1 MNFES
6 VLMRAVAFL
15 FLLGMYAGAAMA
27 QQLPQLV
34 FHGQPTMEPGIPVE
48 PYALFYEDPAG
59 DTLKPLSV
67 IERQQFLPPSML
79 PQIRSQTPRQMKRTR
94 QVIWLQFRIAN
105 THPIDTLQLLYAGGI
120 HAVYSLYQKTQ
131 DSLQKMG
138 SSGICVPD
146 AKLGHGY
153 GYLPLHVPPHTTRH
167 YYVRVADYLLL
178 LDNIAGQ
185 LHTRQSFDKGI
196 SEVLLKERWLFGAM
210 AIMLGCLLLM
220 GGYACFQ
227 YLLTRDMAFFYYA
240 LYTLMACL
248 FILIL
253 ANPRFSLGLT
263 PASLP
268 WLGHPI
274 ALSLNHVLS
283 LLYALFLTRLLG
295 TSRQNPLLWRVIVVL
310 MWVLAILQVMAF
322 MQVFNGIWIRSNT
335 LYFMID
341 TIPSLLMGVVLI
353 VATLHSDSK
362 LKSYLLA
369 GQISLYIIAIS
380 PFHGLF
386 ALENVSPVG
395 HLFLNYPPFYMIL
408 GLCTELFCFALA
420 LAYRSKLV
428 ETEKN
433 ELQKGYARQL
443 ETELQARTLQV
454 QAQSEQLEKQ
464 HIQQLE
470 LNFEQQLAE
479 IQMMALRA
487 QMNPHFIFNCLNSIQ
502 LYTTSNDAA
511 KASDYLNRFSQ
522 LIRLVL
528 ENSRSKQVTLS
539 NELEALRLYLEMEAM
554 RFKNKLRFTI
564 EVEAS
569 LDNELIE
576 IPPLLLQPY
585 VENAIWHG
593 LMHKPEGG
601 LVQVKVE
608 LLQEDCLLITISDD
622 GIGRARARE
631 LKSLSA
637 TRHKSFGMKVTGE
650 RISLINR
657 LYQTHTR
664 VQVHDLTDASGHPA
678 GTEVVLEIPI

>member
-1 MNFES
+1 M
-6 VLMRAVAFL
+6 
-15 FLLGMYAGAAMA
+15 
-27 QQLPQLV
+27 
-34 FHGQPTMEPGIPVE
+34 
-48 PYALFYEDPAG
+48 
-59 DTLKPLSV
+59 
-67 IERQQFLPPSML
+67 
-79 PQIRSQTPRQMKRTR
+79 
-94 QVIWLQFRIAN
+94 
-105 THPIDTLQLLYAGGI
+105 
-120 HAVYSLYQKTQ
+120 
-131 DSLQKMG
+131 
-138 SSGICVPD
+138 SS
-146 AKLGHGY
+146 A
-153 GYLPLHVPPHTTRH
+153 H
-167 YYVRVADYLLL
+167 YFVRVANYLLQ

-185 LHTRQSFDKGI
+185 LHTKQSFRWTV
-196 SEVLLKERWLFGAM
+196 STYALLAERWLFAAM
-210 AIMLGCLLLM
+210 AIMMGCLLLM
-220 GGYACFQ
+220 FGYSAFQ
-227 YLLTRDMAFFYYA
+227 YFLTRDLAFFYYT
-240 LYTLMACL
+240 LYTLVAIL
-248 FILIL
+248 FVLVL

-274 ALSLNHVLS
+274 AFSLNHVLG

-295 TSRQNPLLWRVIVVL
+295 TSRQNPLLWRVIVGLMVL
-310 MWVLAILQVMAF
+310 LALLQGMAIV
-322 MQVFNGIWIRSNT
+322 QVFTGIWITNNT

-341 TIPSLLMGVVLI
+341 TLPSLITGLVLI
-353 VATLHSDSK
+353 IATLRSDSK

-369 GQISLYIIAIS
+369 GQISLYVIAIS
-380 PFHGLF
+380 PFHGVF
-386 ALENVSPVG
+386 ALENVSPQVSV
-395 HLFLNYPPFYMIL
+395 FLNYPPFYMIL
-408 GLCTELFCFALA
+408 GLCIELFCFALA
-420 LAYRSKLV
+420 LAYRGKLV
-428 ETEKN
+428 EEEKN
-433 ELQKGYARQL
+433 QLQENYARQL
-443 ETELQARTLQV
+443 ETELKIRTHQV

-511 KASDYLNRFSQ
+511 KASDYLNRFSG

-528 ENSRSKQVTLS
+528 ENSRSERVTLA

-554 RFKNKLRFTI
+554 RFKDKLRFQIDLDT
-564 EVEAS
+564 S
-569 LDNELIE
+569 LDTDLIE

-608 LLQEDCLLITISDD
+608 PLEEDCLRITITDD
-622 GIGRARARE
+622 GIGRTRATE
-631 LKSLSA
+631 LKSISA
-637 TRHKSFGMKVTGE
+637 SKHMSFGMKVPGE

-664 VQVHDLTDASGHPA
+664 VQVHDLTDASGNPA

>member
-1 MNFES
+1 
-6 VLMRAVAFL
+6 
-15 FLLGMYAGAAMA
+15 
-27 QQLPQLV
+27 
-34 FHGQPTMEPGIPVE
+34 
-48 PYALFYEDPAG
+48 
-59 DTLKPLSV
+59 
-67 IERQQFLPPSML
+67 
-79 PQIRSQTPRQMKRTR
+79 
-94 QVIWLQFRIAN
+94 
-105 THPIDTLQLLYAGGI
+105 
-120 HAVYSLYQKTQ
+120 
-131 DSLQKMG
+131 
-138 SSGICVPD
+138 
-146 AKLGHGY
+146 
-153 GYLPLHVPPHTTRH
+153 
-167 YYVRVADYLLL
+167 
-178 LDNIAGQ
+178 
-185 LHTRQSFDKGI
+185 
-196 SEVLLKERWLFGAM
+196 M

-220 GGYACFQ
+220 CGYSAFQ
-227 YLLTRDMAFFYYA
+227 YFLSRDSAFLYYTI
-240 LYTLMACL
+240 YTLFAIL
-248 FILIL
+248 FVLVL

-274 ALSLNHVLS
+274 ALSLNHVLG
-283 LLYALFLTRLLG
+283 LLYALFLTKLLG
-295 TSRQNPLLWRVIVVL
+295 TSKGNPLLWRIIVVL
-310 MWVLAILQVMAF
+310 MVVLGLLQVMSIIQIFA
-322 MQVFNGIWIRSNT
+322 GIWITSNT
-335 LYFMID
+335 VYFMLD
-341 TIPSLLMGVVLI
+341 TLPSLIMGVVLI
-353 VATLHSDSK
+353 VATLRSDSK
-362 LKSYLLA
+362 LKGYLLA
-369 GQISLYIIAIS
+369 GQISLYVIAIS
-380 PFHGLF
+380 PFHGVF
-386 ALENVSPVG
+386 ALENVSPQVSV
-395 HLFLNYPPFYMIL
+395 FFNYPPFYMIL

-428 ETEKN
+428 EVEKN
-433 ELQKGYARQL
+433 ELQSKYARQL
-443 ETELQARTLQV
+443 ETELEVRTRQV

-464 HIQQLE
+464 HIEQLE
-470 LNFEQQLAE
+470 LNFEQQLSE

-528 ENSRSKQVTLS
+528 ENSRSEQVTLS

-554 RFKNKLRFTI
+554 RFKDKLRFHI
-564 EVEAS
+564 DVDAD
-569 LDNELIE
+569 LDTDLID

-608 LLQEDCLLITISDD
+608 SMQEDCLRITITDD
-622 GIGRARARE
+622 GIGRARAME

-664 VQVHDLTDASGHPA
+664 VQVHDLTDAAGSPA

>member
-1 MNFES
+1 
-6 VLMRAVAFL
+6 MRVTL
-15 FLLGMYAGAAMA
+15 IFLLVIYTRTVVA
-27 QQLPQLV
+27 QLLPEIF
-34 FHGQPTMEPGIPVE
+34 FHGQPLLEQGIPVE
-48 PYALFYEDPAG
+48 PYALFYEDPDG

-67 IERQQFLPPSML
+67 IEQQAFLPPEEV
-79 PQIRSQTPRQMKRTR
+79 PQVRGRNARQMPKTR
-94 QVIWLQFRIAN
+94 QVIWMQFKVAN
-105 THPIDTLQLLYAGGI
+105 THPTDTLHLVYAGGI
-120 HAVYSLYQKTQ
+120 QAVYTLYMK
-131 DSLQKMG
+131 
-138 SSGICVPD
+138 SGESFQNLGNGGLCVP
-146 AKLGHGY
+146 ASEQIHGY
-153 GYLPLHVPPHTTRH
+153 GFKSLIIPPQTSRH
-167 YYVRVADYLLL
+167 YFVRVANYLLR

-185 LHTRQSFDKGI
+185 LHTRQSFQWTVSTYALI
-196 SEVLLKERWLFGAM
+196 AERWLFAAM

-220 GGYACFQ
+220 CGYSAFQ
-227 YLLTRDMAFFYYA
+227 YFLTRDLAFLYYT
-240 LYTLMACL
+240 LYTVVAGL
-248 FILIL
+248 FVLVL

-274 ALSLNHVLS
+274 ALSLNHMLG

-295 TSRQNPLLWRVIVVL
+295 TSRQNPLLWRAIVVL
-310 MWVLAILQVMAF
+310 MVVLGLLQVMSIV
-322 MQVFNGIWIRSNT
+322 QVFTGIWITSNT
-335 LYFMID
+335 VYFMID
-341 TIPSLLMGVVLI
+341 TLPSLLMGVVLI
-353 VATLHSDSK
+353 VATLRSGSK
-362 LKSYLLA
+362 LKGYLLA
-369 GQISLYIIAIS
+369 GQISLYVIAIS
-380 PFHGLF
+380 PFHGVF
-386 ALENVSPVG
+386 ALQNVSPQMNV
-395 HLFLNYPPFYMIL
+395 FLNYPPFYMIL

-428 ETEKN
+428 EVEKN
-433 ELQKGYARQL
+433 ELQSKYARQL
-443 ETELQARTLQV
+443 ETELEVRTRQV
-454 QAQSEQLEKQ
+454 QAQSEQLERQ
-464 HIQQLE
+464 HIRQLE
-470 LNFEQQLAE
+470 VGFEGQLAE
-479 IQMMALRA
+479 VQMGALRA

-502 LYTTSNDAA
+502 LYTASNDAA

-554 RFKNKLRFTI
+554 RFKDKLRFTI
-564 EVEAS
+564 DVNAS
-569 LDNELIE
+569 LDTDLIE

-608 LLQEDCLLITISDD
+608 PMQEDCLRITITDD
-622 GIGRARARE
+622 GIGRARATQ

-664 VQVHDLTDASGHPA
+664 VQVYDLTDAAGSPA